1 MLRQRAHVN
10 SEFLGHLRHRAAIP
24 QRRHECLPNGLVIN
38 RLASLPG
45 THWLHATC
53 ALRSMKAALKEIRQL
68 KFLDG
73 AKELELANEILPH
86 PNVQFNVARA
96 YAEAGMIERAIEE
109 YKKYLA
115 GDPADRGGASRII
128 KLRFNRL
135 TVKPSTK
142 NSKTTL
148 KSGTKKTLLKSTSQ

>member
-73 AKELELANEILPH
+73 A
-86 PNVQFNVARA
+86 NVQQLL
-96 YAEAGMIERAIEE
+96 ETQ
-109 YKKYLA
+109 
-115 GDPADRGGASRII
+115 SRLGVVQP
-128 KLRFNRL
+128 LRQYRFGSAWPRRRL
-135 TVKPSTK
+135 TFKMAHAPLV
-142 NSKTTL
+142 
-148 KSGTKKTLLKSTSQ
+148 SQTAPRAGSLGSRRHGA